1 MPREKLDNSS
11 YSTEI
16 FLKYLQNKKMRI
28 LSLWFPRE
36 GRDMKIQGTD
46 ENTHI
51 TNNTLHVREFHNTY
65 WFFFLFFF
73 FIEILGWIER
83 NCSWQL
89 CFTYNDGLNYKR
101 DVDNS
106 NFPFWRGTGLIEMNP
121 TNVESMTE
129 YILIHI
135 QSKQFIIIIADTVN
149 PWPCWSFKKCWRLA
163 SEMLISSLDVF
174 FKQCRS
180 HVASCWLNS
189 KSPWKYGSHFHM

>member
-65 WFFFLFFF
+65 WFFFFFFF
-73 FIEILGWIER
+73 FIELLGRIER

-129 YILIHI
+129 YILIHNSVKTVYYYHCRHCQPVTLLII
-135 QSKQFIIIIADTVN
+135 Q
-149 PWPCWSFKKCWRLA
+149 
-163 SEMLISSLDVF
+163 EMLETCFRNVDFFTWCFFQTMQISCGFLLI
-174 FKQCRS
+174 KQ
-180 HVASCWLNS
+180 
-189 KSPWKYGSHFHM
+189 

>member
-65 WFFFLFFF
+65 WFFFFFFF
-73 FIEILGWIER
+73 FIELLGRIER

-129 YILIHI
+129 STFSQNSLLLSL
-135 QSKQFIIIIADTVN
+135 QTLSTRDPADHSRN
-149 PWPCWSFKKCWRLA
+149 AGDLLQKCWFLHL
-163 SEMLISSLDVF
+163 MF
-174 FKQCRS
+174 FS
-180 HVASCWLNS
+180 NNADLMWLLVD
-189 KSPWKYGSHFHM
+189 